1 MTIQQ
6 IVEELKNI
14 REQATNHDDIGK
26 GSILEAIT
34 DLIHDASGDGY
45 DFEYEDEDNYESFQE
60 TDFTK
65 LEVS

>member
-34 DLIHDASGDGY
+34 DLIHDAGGTNVIIYISPIIC
-45 DFEYEDEDNYESFQE
+45 
-60 TDFTK
+60 
-65 LEVS
+65 

>member
-34 DLIHDASGDGY
+34 DLIHDAGGTDGF
-45 DFEYEDEDNYESFQE
+45 DFDYEDDHYESFEE

-65 LEVS
+65 LEL